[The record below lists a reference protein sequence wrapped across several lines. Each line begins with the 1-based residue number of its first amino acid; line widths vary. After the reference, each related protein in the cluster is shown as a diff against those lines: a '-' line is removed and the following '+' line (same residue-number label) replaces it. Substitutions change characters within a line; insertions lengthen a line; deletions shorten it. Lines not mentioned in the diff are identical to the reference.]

1 MDFSFDTQTS
11 ELRDLCRA
19 FAQKE
24 IAPHAAQW
32 SEQHRFPTEVFKKM
46 GELGLMGMLAPEEY
60 GGTDVGF
67 VPYVAAMEEIGV
79 ADQSVATS
87 WNAHTTIASLPL
99 IRYGTHEQKEKW
111 LRPLAEGTHI
121 GAFGLTE
128 PAAGSDA
135 ASIRTRARRE
145 AGGWLINGTK
155 MFITNAGTDM
165 SLGVSLLAVTDDDG
179 AARRYGTFFVP
190 SGTEGFTL
198 GAPLR
203 KLGWNASDTRELVF
217 EDCWV
222 PDDHLIG
229 DDGTGL
235 RQFLE
240 VLDPGRISVAAL
252 SLSLAEAAL
261 RLAVRQCRER
271 EQFGRPIAAF
281 QAIAHKV
288 ADMATEVEAVR
299 WLVYRAA
306 WLADTGQPFG
316 RAAAMAKLHAS
327 EVANRAASASLQIHG
342 GYGYM
347 RESEIARFY
356 SDAKIL
362 EIGEGTSE
370 IQRNVIARSVIGKI

>member
-1 MDFSFDTQTS
+1 MDFSFDVRTHD
-11 ELRDLCRA
+11 LRELCRA

-24 IAPHAAQW
+24 IAPYAAQW

-46 GELGLMGMLAPEEY
+46 GELGLMGLLAPEEY
-60 GGTDVGF
+60 GGTDVGY
-67 VPYVAAMEEIGV
+67 VAYVAAMEEIGL
-79 ADQSVATS
+79 ADQSVAAS
-87 WNAHTTIASLPL
+87 WNAHLTIASLPL

-128 PAAGSDA
+128 PTAGSDA

-145 AGGWLINGTK
+145 AGGWLINGSK

-165 SLGVSLLAVTDDDG
+165 SLGVSLLAVTSDDG
-179 AARRYGTFFVP
+179 DRKRYGTFFVP
-190 SGTEGFTL
+190 TGTEGFTL
-198 GAPLR
+198 GKQLR

-217 EDCWV
+217 RDCWV

-229 DDGTGL
+229 DDSGGL
-235 RQFLE
+235 RHFLE
-240 VLDPGRISVAAL
+240 VLDPGRISVAAV

-271 EQFGRPIAAF
+271 EQFGQPIAKF

-288 ADMATEVEAVR
+288 ADIATEVETAR

-306 WLADTGQPFG
+306 WLADTGQPFSQ
-316 RAAAMAKLHAS
+316 AAAMAKLHAS

-362 EIGEGTSE
+362 EIGEGTNE
-370 IQRNVIARSVIGKI
+370 IQRNVIARHVIGKV